1 MKSNKIILKVDSLT
15 KDYLD
20 PTGFKLRLFEDLSF
34 NIHENEFTVFLAPK
48 GAGKSTLFRILA
60 KVEGDYSG
68 NVISERNRL
77 SVLIADKP
85 TTLQWLSV
93 KDNIKFAAKNKN
105 EEDIKKVIA
114 DVGLEGY
121 EDFSPHPQSYG
132 FRFRVELARA
142 LIHNPEIILI
152 DDALK
157 NISDAEVRYE
167 LLLKLREL
175 NKKYSETT
183 FLFATNNLTDGL
195 FLSDKFIV
203 MSNHPGKIIDTLE
216 INLPDERDF
225 EIVKSQQF
233 SDFRNK
239 IEKIYKEHNN
249 QLFLEITV

>member
-1 MKSNKIILKVDSLT
+1 MNSNKIILKVESLT

-20 PTGFKLRLFEDLSF
+20 PTGFKLRLFEELSF
-34 NIHENEFTVFLAPK
+34 QIHENEFTVFLAPR

-60 KVEGDYSG
+60 NVEKSYSG
-68 NVISERNRL
+68 NVLSDSNRL
-77 SVLIADKP
+77 SVLIADRP
-85 TTLQWLSV
+85 TSLQWLSV
-93 KDNIKFAAKNKN
+93 KDNIKYVAPNAT
-105 EEDIKKVIA
+105 EEEIKKVIS

-121 EDFSPHPQSYG
+121 EDFSPHPRSYG
-132 FRFRVELARA
+132 FRFRIELARA
-142 LIHNPEIILI
+142 LVHNPEIILI

-157 NISDAEVRYE
+157 NISDAEVRFE

-175 NKKYSETT
+175 NKIYSNTT

-203 MSNHPGKIIDTLE
+203 MSNHPGQIISTLE
-216 INLPDERDF
+216 INLPDERDL

-233 SDFRNK
+233 LELRNK
-239 IEKIYKEHNN
+239 IEKLYKEHNN